1 MKKKPELLAPAG
13 DFEKLK
19 IAIEYGADAVY
30 AGVSHFSLR
39 CHSGKEFDYETFKKA
54 VDFAH
59 SKGVKVYATVN
70 SFPFENQLPIVE
82 EHIKRLKEIGVDA
95 LIVSTLGV
103 IMKARE
109 IAPEIDIHLS
119 TQANALNSWDY
130 KAYRDLGV
138 SRIIAARETSLKD
151 LIKIKEKVPDVEIEV
166 FVHGAMCFAYSGR
179 CLLSAVQF
187 GRNPNKGS
195 CANDCRYPYVLYAEN
210 PETGTLF
217 KLEEYPEDGTY
228 IMNAKDLCLIK
239 HIPEIIDAGVIDSVK
254 IEGRTKAP
262 YYVAV
267 VTKAYRDAID
277 EYVNTGKCE
286 CDKYYQEIL
295 TTKNRGLTDAYL
307 VKRPYERH
315 DTQNFETSLTYGNWQ
330 VAGIVNEDEET
341 FMCKYK
347 IFPGDILE
355 ILYPKNAKISPC
367 ENEIGKV
374 FQKDGKWYLKLNK
387 IITKSGKELE
397 AVHSGNLNPIKL
409 PCKLPYLTFL
419 RKEVEFGPNGK

>member
-1 MKKKPELLAPAG
+1 MKKVELLSPAG

-19 IAIEYGADAVY
+19 IAITYGADAVY

-39 CHSGKEFDYETFKKA
+39 CHSGKEFDYETFKEA
-54 VDFAH
+54 VDYAH
-59 SKGVKVYATVN
+59 TKGVKVYATVN

-82 EHIKRLKEIGVDA
+82 NHIKKLKEIGVDA
-95 LIVSTLGV
+95 MIVSTLGV
-103 IMKARE
+103 IAKARQ
-109 IAPEIDIHLS
+109 IAPEIDLHLS

-130 KAYRDLGV
+130 AAYRDLGV
-138 SRIIAARETSLKD
+138 KRIIAARETSLKD
-151 LIKIKEKVPDVEIEV
+151 LIKIKEKVPDIEIEI

-210 PETGTLF
+210 PETGTMF
-217 KLEEYPEDGTY
+217 KLEEYQDGTY
-228 IMNAKDLCLIK
+228 IMNAKDLCLIN
-239 HIPEIIDAGVIDSVK
+239 HIPEILQSGVIDSLK

-262 YYVAV
+262 YYVAT
-267 VTKAYRDAID
+267 VTKAYREAID
-277 EYVNTGKCE
+277 EWYEKGSCDCE
-286 CDKYYQEIL
+286 KYYKEIL

-307 VKRPYERH
+307 VKRPYERN
-315 DTQNFETSLTYGNWQ
+315 DTQNLETSLTYGEYQ
-330 VAGIVNEDEET
+330 VNGIVNEDGLS

-347 IFPGDILE
+347 TFPGDVVE
-355 ILYPKNAKISPC
+355 ILLPKNAKISEC
-367 ENEIGKV
+367 ENEIGKI
-374 FQKDGKWYLKLNK
+374 FKKDGKWYLKFKK
-387 IITKSGKELE
+387 IETINGKELE

-419 RKEVEFGPNGK
+419 RKKVDFSPNGV

>member
-1 MKKKPELLAPAG
+1 MKKPELLAPAG

-39 CHSGKEFDYETFKKA
+39 CHSGKEFDYETFKEA
-54 VDFAH
+54 VDYAH
-59 SKGVKVYATVN
+59 LRGVKVYATVN

-82 EHIKRLKEIGVDA
+82 EHIKKLKEIGVDA
-95 LIVSTLGV
+95 MIISTLGV
-103 IMKARE
+103 IKKARE

-130 KAYRDLGV
+130 EAYRDLGV
-138 SRIIAARETSLKD
+138 KRIIAARETTLKD

-210 PETGTLF
+210 PETGTMF
-217 KLEEYPEDGTY
+217 RLEEYPEDGTY

-239 HIPEIIDAGVIDSVK
+239 HIPEIIDSGVIDSVK

-277 EYVNTGKCE
+277 EYVNTKKCE

-307 VKRPYERH
+307 VKRPYERL
-315 DTQNFETSLTYGNWQ
+315 DTQNLETSLTYGNFQ
-330 VAGIVNEDEET
+330 VSGIVNEDGES

-347 IFPGDILE
+347 TLPGDVLE
-355 ILYPKNAKISPC
+355 ILLPKNAKITPC
-367 ENEIGKV
+367 KNDIGEIFEKN
-374 FQKDGKWYLKLNK
+374 GKWYLKLNK
-387 IITKSGKELE
+387 IVTKSGKELSS
-397 AVHSGNLNPIKL
+397 VHSGNLNPIKL

-419 RKEVEFGPNGK
+419 RKEVEFSPNGV

>member
-1 MKKKPELLAPAG
+1 MKKPELLAPAG

-19 IAIEYGADAVY
+19 IAISYGADAVY

-54 VDFAH
+54 VDYAH
-59 SKGVKVYATVN
+59 ERGVKVYATVN
-70 SFPFENQLPIVE
+70 SFPFESQLPLVE
-82 EHIKRLKEIGVDA
+82 NHIKKLKEIGVDA
-95 LIVSTLGV
+95 MIISTLGV

-109 IAPEIDIHLS
+109 IAPDIDIHLS

-130 KAYRDLGV
+130 RAYRDIGV
-138 SRIIAARETSLKD
+138 KRIIAARETTLKD
-151 LIKIKEKVPDVEIEV
+151 LIKIKEKVPDVEIEI

-195 CANDCRYPYVLYAEN
+195 CANDCRYPYTLYAEN
-210 PETGTLF
+210 PETGTMF
-217 KLEEYPEDGTY
+217 KLEEYEDGTY
-228 IMNAKDLCLIK
+228 IMNAKDLCLIE
-239 HIPEIIDAGVIDSVK
+239 HIPEILKAGVVDSLK

-262 YYVAV
+262 YYVGA

-277 EYVNTGKCE
+277 EWFEKGE
-286 CDKYYQEIL
+286 CDCEKYYKEIL

-315 DTQNFETSLTYGNWQ
+315 DTQNLQTSLTYGEWQ
-330 VAGIVNEDEET
+330 VAGIVNEDEST

-347 IFPGDILE
+347 IFPGDVLE
-355 ILYPKNAKISPC
+355 ILAPTDEIREC
-367 ENEIGKV
+367 ENEIGKI
-374 FQKDGKWYLKLNK
+374 FKQNGKWYVRVDKIMTLN
-387 IITKSGKELE
+387 GKELQ
-397 AVHSGNLNPIKL
+397 AVHSGNQNPIKL
-409 PCKLPYLTFL
+409 PCKLPFLTFL
-419 RKEVEFGPNGK
+419 RKKVEFSPNGV

>member
-1 MKKKPELLAPAG
+1 MKKVELLAPAG

-39 CHSGKEFDYETFKKA
+39 CHSGKEFDYETFKEA
-54 VDFAH
+54 VDYAH
-59 SKGVKVYATVN
+59 KKGVKVYATVN

-82 EHIKRLKEIGVDA
+82 SHIKTLKEIEVDA
-95 LIVSTLGV
+95 MIVSTLGV
-103 IMKARE
+103 IKKAKE
-109 IAPEIDIHLS
+109 IAPDIDLHLS

-130 KAYRDLGV
+130 EAYRDLGIK
-138 SRIIAARETSLKD
+138 RIIAARETTLKD
-151 LIKIKEKVPDVEIEV
+151 LIKIKEKVPDVEIEI

-210 PETGTLF
+210 PETGTMF
-217 KLEEYPEDGTY
+217 KLEEYEDGTY
-228 IMNAKDLCLIK
+228 IMNAKDLCLIN
-239 HIPEIIDAGVIDSVK
+239 HIPEILESGVVDSVK

-277 EYVNTGKCE
+277 EWYEKRS
-286 CDKYYQEIL
+286 CDCKKYYKEIL

-307 VKRPYERH
+307 VKRPYERN
-315 DTQNFETSLTYGNWQ
+315 DTQNLKTSLTYGDYQ
-330 VAGIVNEDEET
+330 VSGIVNEDGLT

-347 IFPGDILE
+347 TYPGDELE
-355 ILYPKNAKISPC
+355 ILLPKNVTISEC
-367 ENEIGKV
+367 ENEIGKIY
-374 FQKDGKWYLKLNK
+374 QKDSKWYLKLYK
-387 IITKSGKELE
+387 IVTANGKELE

-409 PCKLPYLTFL
+409 PFKLPYLTFL
-419 RKEVEFGPNGK
+419 RKKVDFSPNGV

>member
-1 MKKKPELLAPAG
+1 MKKVELLSPAG

-19 IAIEYGADAVY
+19 IAVAYGADAIY

-39 CHSGKEFDYETFKKA
+39 CHSGKEFNYENFQEA
-54 VDFAH
+54 VNYAH
-59 SKGVKVYATVN
+59 ERGVKVYATVN
-70 SFPFENQLPIVE
+70 SFPFENQLPLVE
-82 EHIKRLKEIGVDA
+82 EHIKKLKEIGVDA
-95 LIVSTLGV
+95 MIISSLGV
-103 IMKARE
+103 LMKAKE

-138 SRIIAARETSLKD
+138 KRIIAARETTLKD
-151 LIKIKEKVPDVEIEV
+151 LERIKEKVPDVEIEV

-210 PETGTLF
+210 PETGMIF
-217 KLEEYPEDGTY
+217 KLEEYPQDGTY
-228 IMNAKDLCLIK
+228 IMNAKDLCLIE
-239 HIPEIIDAGVIDSVK
+239 HIPEILKSNVVDSIK

-262 YYVAV
+262 YYVGI
-267 VTKAYRDAID
+267 VTKAYREAID
-277 EYVNTGKCE
+277 AFYEGREFNKE
-286 CDKYYQEIL
+286 HFMNEIL

-315 DTQNFETSLTYGNWQ
+315 DTQNLETSLTHGEWQ
-330 VAGIVNEDEET
+330 VSGIVNEDEET

-347 IFPGDILE
+347 TFPGDVVE
-355 ILYPKNAKISPC
+355 IVAPKNAKITPC
-367 ENEIGKV
+367 ENEIGKIWYE
-374 FQKDGKWYLKLNK
+374 DGKWKLKFNK
-387 IITKSGKELE
+387 IETKNGKVLE
-397 AVHSGNLNPIKL
+397 AVHSGNLNLIKL
-409 PCKLPYLTFL
+409 PGKLPYLTFL
-419 RKEVEFGPNGK
+419 RKKVKFSPNGV

>member
-1 MKKKPELLAPAG
+1 MKRPELLAPAG

-39 CHSGKEFDYETFKKA
+39 CHSGKEFDYETFKEA
-54 VDFAH
+54 VDYAH
-59 SKGVKVYATVN
+59 KRGVKVYATVN
-70 SFPFENQLPIVE
+70 SFPFENQLPLVE

-95 LIVSTLGV
+95 MIISTIGV
-103 IMKARE
+103 MKKARE
-109 IAPEIDIHLS
+109 IAPEIDIHVS

-130 KAYRDLGV
+130 EAFRDLGAK
-138 SRIIAARETSLKD
+138 RIIAARESSLKD
-151 LIKIKEKVPDVEIEV
+151 LVKIKEKVPDIEIEI

-210 PETGTLF
+210 PETGKMF
-217 KLEEYPEDGTY
+217 KLEEYSDGTY
-228 IMNAKDLCLIK
+228 IMNAKDLCLIE
-239 HIPEIIDAGVIDSVK
+239 HIPEILKSGAIDSLK

-262 YYVAV
+262 YYVGV
-267 VTKAYRDAID
+267 ITKAYREAID
-277 EYVNTGKCE
+277 EFLKTGKCD
-286 CDKYYQEIL
+286 CKKYLDEIL

-307 VKRPYERH
+307 VKRPYERD
-315 DTQNFETSLTYGNWQ
+315 DTQNLETSLTYGEWQ
-330 VAGIVNEDEET
+330 VSGIVNEDEET

-347 IFPGDILE
+347 TFPGDEVE
-355 ILYPKNAKISPC
+355 IVAPKNAKISEC
-367 ENEIGKV
+367 ENEIGKIYN
-374 FQKDGKWYLKLNK
+374 DNGKWKLKFYK
-387 IITKSGKELE
+387 IVTKNGKELD

-419 RKEVEFGPNGK
+419 RKKVDFSPNGI

>member
-1 MKKKPELLAPAG
+1 MKKPELLSPAG

-19 IAIEYGADAVY
+19 IAIAYGADAVY

-54 VDFAH
+54 VDYAH

-70 SFPFENQLPIVE
+70 SFPFESQLSLVE
-82 EHIKRLKEIGVDA
+82 NHIKKLKEIGVDA
-95 LIVSTLGV
+95 MIISTLGI

-130 KAYRDLGV
+130 KAYRDIGV
-138 SRIIAARETSLKD
+138 KRIIAARETTLKD
-151 LIKIKEKVPDVEIEV
+151 LIKIKQKVPDVEIEI

-195 CANDCRYPYVLYAEN
+195 CANDCRYPYTLYAEN
-210 PETGTLF
+210 SETGTMF
-217 KLEEYPEDGTY
+217 KLEEYQDGTY
-228 IMNAKDLCLIK
+228 IMNAKDLCLIE
-239 HIPEIIDAGVIDSVK
+239 HIPEILKSGVIDSLK

-262 YYVAV
+262 YYVGV
-267 VTKAYRDAID
+267 VTKAYRNAID
-277 EYVNTGKCE
+277 EWFEKGTCDCE
-286 CDKYYQEIL
+286 KYYKEIL

-307 VKRPYERH
+307 VKRPYERF
-315 DTQNFETSLTYGNWQ
+315 DTQNLKTSLTYGEWQ

-347 IFPGDILE
+347 IFPGDVLE
-355 ILYPKNAKISPC
+355 ILSPSNELSEC
-367 ENEIGKV
+367 ENDIGKIYK
-374 FQKDGKWYLKLNK
+374 QDSKWYLRVDK
-387 IITKSGKELE
+387 ILTINGKELSS
-397 AVHSGNLNPIKL
+397 VHSGNQNPIKL
-409 PCKLPYLTFL
+409 PCKLPYLSFL
-419 RKEVEFGPNGK
+419 RKKVEFSPNGV

>member
-1 MKKKPELLAPAG
+1 MKKVELLSPAG

-19 IAIEYGADAVY
+19 IAIAYGADAVY

-39 CHSGKEFDYETFKKA
+39 CHSGKEFNYENFAEA
-54 VDFAH
+54 VKYAH
-59 SKGVKVYATVN
+59 DRNVKVYATVN
-70 SFPFENQLPIVE
+70 SFPFENQLSLVE
-82 EHIKRLKEIGVDA
+82 EHIKKLKEIGVDA
-95 LIVSTLGV
+95 MIISSLGV
-103 IMKARE
+103 LMKARE
-109 IAPEIDIHLS
+109 TAPEIEIHLS

-130 KAYRDLGV
+130 AAYRDLGV
-138 SRIIAARETSLKD
+138 KRIIAARESTLKD
-151 LIKIKEKVPDVEIEV
+151 LQRIKEKVPDVEIEV

-210 PETGTLF
+210 PETGMMF

-228 IMNAKDLCLIK
+228 IMNAKDLCLIE
-239 HIPEIIDAGVIDSVK
+239 HIPEILKSGVIDSVK

-262 YYVAV
+262 YYVGV
-267 VTKAYRDAID
+267 VTKAYREALDSFYEGREFD
-277 EYVNTGKCE
+277 REYFMN
-286 CDKYYQEIL
+286 EIL

-315 DTQNFETSLTYGNWQ
+315 DTQNLETSLTHGEWQ
-330 VAGIVNEDEET
+330 VSGIVNEDGET

-347 IFPGDILE
+347 TFPGDTVE
-355 ILYPKNAKISPC
+355 ILAPKNAKISPVK
-367 ENEIGKV
+367 NEIGEIWHEN
-374 FQKDGKWYLKLNK
+374 GKWKLKFNK
-387 IITKSGKELE
+387 IETVYGKVLK

-409 PCKLPYLTFL
+409 PAKLPYLTFL
-419 RKEVEFGPNGK
+419 RKKVKFSPNGI